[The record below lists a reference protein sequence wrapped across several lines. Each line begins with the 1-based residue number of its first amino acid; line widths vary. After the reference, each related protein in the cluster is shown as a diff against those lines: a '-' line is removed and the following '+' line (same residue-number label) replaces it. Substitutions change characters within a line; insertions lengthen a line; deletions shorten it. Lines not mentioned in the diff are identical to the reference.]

1 MNAFIELIA
10 QNNMSKLLYDIFFAL
25 GFVFVFLCVFYLGMK
40 MKIKAWK
47 TAIVVLTVYPA
58 VVLWMFVLYWIETG
72 FFGGNNIVRVFVY
85 GPLITYPVAKLLKIP
100 FKEAL
105 SMVALGPVAVHGVSH
120 LGCMFEGCCHGYIQQ
135 WGLYNRTT
143 GCLHFPTQPIEAI
156 IALLILAY
164 LLIRAKKR
172 KYVPDGLEYPIM
184 LVVFGS
190 TRFLCEFLRDNEKL
204 IWGISNLAFHAL
216 FMFVVG
222 MIWIVVAKRK
232 KKKEQPLAVEEAV

>member
-85 GPLITYPVAKLLKIP
+85 VPLITYPVAKLLKIP

-184 LVVFGS
+184 LMVFGS
-190 TRFLCEFLRDNEKL
+190 TRFLCEFLRDNDKL

-222 MIWIVVAKRK
+222 MIWIIVAKRK

>member
-1 MNAFIELIA
+1 MNAFVELIA

-85 GPLITYPVAKLLKIP
+85 VPLITYPVAKLLKIP

-184 LVVFGS
+184 LMVFGS

-222 MIWIVVAKRK
+222 MIWIIVAKRK